1 MKKGDTV
8 IIKDPQ
14 VLGRAYHED
23 EKLEGTVINVM
34 DFGIVLVQTD
44 DTVFH
49 VVPDYDLLV
58 VEDDVIREG
67 DTVIVTDASEL
78 AHSFEN
84 DFLKGKILKGE
95 VIYYFEDGAS
105 LNHYQ
110 TPVLDVDFGSAKQ
123 LISITNVKKLKGGE

>member
-8 IIKDPQ
+8 IIKDPK
-14 VLGRAYHED
+14 VLGRAYHEG
-23 EKLEGTVINVM
+23 EKLEGTVIDVM
-34 DFGIVLVQTD
+34 DVGIVLVQTD

-58 VEDDVIREG
+58 VKDDVIREG

-84 DFLKGKILKGE
+84 DFLKGKTLKGE
-95 VIYYFEDGAS
+95 VVSYFEDGAS